1 MMVGNHG
8 VIFLGRSYLKK
19 YPRDSSAT
27 SELQITFQLLDFQ
40 ISGRLQCT
48 QKLLGRDF
56 EGGTV
61 STRVVG
67 SFHAAVGPLRSAT
80 WNICVLLL

>member
-19 YPRDSSAT
+19 YPRDGSAT

-40 ISGRLQCT
+40 ISGKLQCT
-48 QKLLGRDF
+48 QKLLGRDS

-61 STRVVG
+61 ST
-67 SFHAAVGPLRSAT
+67 PLTSVMCSK
-80 WNICVLLL
+80 NFCPLIY